1 MGSKWRRHFVLQ
13 TKSLRNLHFLKRNA
27 HTSNLFKNLNVLK
40 LPDKVTCKYFNQSLP
55 NTFKNW
61 STLATAS
68 HTHNNNRWLDSG
80 FIKIPPHNTKLYG
93 RSSVIISAIY
103 TWNYLQ
109 KIHVNILLYQLP
121 LTKLKN
127 LVRNTMLLIIINN
140 LSYIM
145 YLRTFGCFIIKSFY
159 SVILIRFCDLFFPGN
174 SPFWPYYLGIVLW
187 VLN

>member
-159 SVILIRFCDLFFPGN
+159 SVILIRFCDLFFQVIPRFGPTIWEL
-174 SPFWPYYLGIVLW
+174 SSEF
-187 VLN
+187 